1 MTSKALSYAL
11 RSTVVLSTA
20 TALVFAGSTAATAQP
35 ATAASATATATAQPG
50 SSESTIEQ
58 TPAPTA
64 EELDFLTEQ
73 LGPAAGEIERAQQQ
87 AAAEEGRVQ
96 VAALPIAGAAIA
108 AAAWC
113 ASGAL
118 GSVPTSVLD
127 DLTNGG
133 EGTDYARNA
142 IIGCVAGNIGS
153 WAWKVLPGWAK
164 EKAVAAVAAFI
175 IKYIR

>member
-1 MTSKALSYAL
+1 MTSTALPSAL
-11 RSTVVLSTA
+11 RSAVALSTA
-20 TALVFAGSTAATAQP
+20 AALIFAGSTAAAEPVAAQSAP
-35 ATAASATATATAQPG
+35 SANPTAATRLATEQP
-50 SSESTIEQ
+50 
-58 TPAPTA
+58 PAPTA
-64 EELDFLTEQ
+64 EEIDFLTTQ

-87 AAAEEGRVQ
+87 AAASEGRAQ
-96 VAALPIAGAAIA
+96 IAALPIAGAAIA

-175 IKYIR
+175 IKYVR

>member
-1 MTSKALSYAL
+1 MTPPALSSAL
-11 RSTVVLSTA
+11 RSAVAVSTA
-20 TALVFAGSTAATAQP
+20 AALVFAGSTAIAQP
-35 ATAASATATATAQPG
+35 ATTANLPTATQT
-50 SSESTIEQ
+50 TTEQ
-58 TPAPTA
+58 APAPSA

-73 LGPAAGEIERAQQQ
+73 LGPAGGEIERAQHQ
-87 AAAEEGRVQ
+87 AAAETGEAQ
-96 VAALPIAGAAIA
+96 TAALPIAAAAIA

-142 IIGCVAGNIGS
+142 IIGCLAGNVGS
-153 WAWKVLPGWAK
+153 WAWKVLPSWAK

-175 IKYIR
+175 IKYVR

>member
-1 MTSKALSYAL
+1 MSRTTLSAAF
-11 RSTVVLSTA
+11 RSTVAITAA
-20 TALVFAGSTAATAQP
+20 TALVFSGSTGASAQSPSP
-35 ATAASATATATAQPG
+35 AEGSSVAASATSQ
-50 SSESTIEQ
+50 E

-64 EELDFLTEQ
+64 DQLDFLTEQ
-73 LGPAAGEIERAQQQ
+73 LGPATGEIDQALKDS
-87 AAAEEGRVQ
+87 AAAEEGEIRP
-96 VAALPIAGAAIA
+96 AALPIAAAAIA

-133 EGTDYARNA
+133 DGTPYVRNA
-142 IIGCVAGNIGS
+142 IIGCIAGNIGS

-175 IKYIR
+175 IKYVR

>member
-1 MTSKALSYAL
+1 MTRATASSTRRFPAIRSAIAL
-11 RSTVVLSTA
+11 TTA
-20 TALVFAGSTAATAQP
+20 TALMFSGSAVAGAQTAAAPTPGVTAQ
-35 ATAASATATATAQPG
+35 
-50 SSESTIEQ
+50 E
-58 TPAPTA
+58 TPVLTA
-64 EELDFLTEQ
+64 EQSSFLTTE
-73 LGPAAGEIERAQQQ
+73 LGTAAGEIERAQQ
-87 AAAEEGRVQ
+87 AAADRVGGTVQ
-96 VAALPIAGAAIA
+96 PAALPIAAAAVA

-133 EGTDYARNA
+133 AGTDYARNA
-142 IIGCVAGNIGS
+142 IIGCLAGNVGS

-164 EKAVAAVAAFI
+164 ERAVAAVAAFI